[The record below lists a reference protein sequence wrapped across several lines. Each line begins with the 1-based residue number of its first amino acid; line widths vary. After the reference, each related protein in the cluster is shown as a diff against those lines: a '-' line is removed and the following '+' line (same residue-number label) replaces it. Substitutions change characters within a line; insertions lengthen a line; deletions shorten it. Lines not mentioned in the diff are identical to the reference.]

1 MNENS
6 DFNELD
12 REFNLLSE
20 NLKNVLDSLKKKIK
34 SFDKNSLNTSE
45 IIELIE
51 SYKDKTE
58 ACTLAL
64 VHVLLDSI
72 FIGLPSLVFTNIDA

>member
-6 DFNELD
+6 DFSELD

-20 NLKNVLDSLKKKIK
+20 DLKKVLDSLTKKIQ
-34 SFDKNSLNTSE
+34 SFDKSTLNVSE

-51 SYKDKTE
+51 SYKNKIILE
-58 ACTLAL
+58 EE
-64 VHVLLDSI
+64 
-72 FIGLPSLVFTNIDA
+72 

>member
-12 REFNLLSE
+12 RQFNLLSE
-20 NLKNVLDSLKKKIK
+20 NLKNVLDSLTEKIK
-34 SFDKNSLNTSE
+34 SFDKNSLNTIE

-51 SYKDKTE
+51 SYKDKIIHE
-58 ACTLAL
+58 EE
-64 VHVLLDSI
+64 
-72 FIGLPSLVFTNIDA
+72 

>member
-20 NLKNVLDSLKKKIK
+20 NLKNVLDSLTEKIK

-51 SYKDKTE
+51 SYKYKIIHE
-58 ACTLAL
+58 EE
-64 VHVLLDSI
+64 
-72 FIGLPSLVFTNIDA
+72 

>member
-20 NLKNVLDSLKKKIK
+20 NLKNVLDSLTEKIK
-34 SFDKNSLNTSE
+34 SIDKNSLNTSE

-51 SYKDKTE
+51 SYKDKIIHE
-58 ACTLAL
+58 EE
-64 VHVLLDSI
+64 
-72 FIGLPSLVFTNIDA
+72 

>member
-1 MNENS
+1 MNKNN

-12 REFNLLSE
+12 RQFNLLSE
-20 NLKNVLDSLKKKIK
+20 NLKNVLDSLTEKIK

-51 SYKDKTE
+51 SYKDKIIHE
-58 ACTLAL
+58 EE
-64 VHVLLDSI
+64 
-72 FIGLPSLVFTNIDA
+72 